1 MTGGNP
7 RQGSPEED
15 MSGRPQTDRIAAMH
29 ASAFGLLDDGTPVQR
44 YRLSGG
50 GISMEVLDY
59 GGTIT
64 RLEVPDATG
73 HPRNVVLGH
82 AELAGYLSSTAFFG
96 CLVGRYAN
104 RIANGKFTLDGK
116 DYQVENN
123 EGVNHLHG
131 GFKGFDKR
139 VWTVLD
145 ASADRIVLQIVS
157 PDGDGG
163 YPGELTVV
171 ATYTLSDGEVRTD
184 YEATTTAP
192 TIVNLTNHT
201 YFNLEGEDA
210 PTAEGHLLKIN
221 ADFYTPTNSTQIPTH
236 VAPVDGTPFDWRA
249 PTRIGDQIRIPH
261 EQIMAGLG
269 VDHNFVVRGEGLREH
284 ATLSATGSGITLTVV
299 CDQPAVQCY
308 TGNYLNGKLI
318 GTSGRTYR
326 QSSGIALETQHY
338 PDSPNQ
344 PEFPTTVLRPG
355 EKLKTSTIWLFSA
368 SK

>member
-1 MTGGNP
+1 M
-7 RQGSPEED
+7 D
-15 MSGRPQTDRIAAMH
+15 
-29 ASAFGLLDDGTPVQR
+29 ASAFGHLDDGTPVHR
-44 YRLSGG
+44 YRLTGG

-82 AELAGYLSSTAFFG
+82 ADLAGYLSSTAFFG

-104 RIANGKFTLDGK
+104 QIANGKFTLDGK
-116 DYQVENN
+116 AYQVETN

-139 VWTVLD
+139 VWNVLEASD
-145 ASADRIVLQIVS
+145 ARLVLQIVS

-163 YPGELTVV
+163 YPGELTIV
-171 ATYTLSDGEVRTD
+171 ATYSLSDGEVRTD
-184 YEATTTAP
+184 YEATTNAP

-210 PTAEGHLLKIN
+210 QTAEGHLLKIN
-221 ADFYTPTNSTQIPTH
+221 ADFYTPTNATQIPTH
-236 VAPVDGTPFDWRA
+236 VAPVDGTPFDWRK

-261 EQIMAGLG
+261 DQIMAGLG

-284 ATLSATGSGITLTVV
+284 ATLSATGSGITLGVI

-318 GTSGRTYR
+318 GTSGKTYR

-338 PDSPNQ
+338 PDSPNH
-344 PEFPTTVLRPG
+344 PEFPSTVLRPG
-355 EKLKTSTIWLFSA
+355 ETLKTSTVWLFSA